1 MPRTTNMF
9 WPILASSKKVFGQT
23 ACIRSSLETTS
34 PGVEPIQQ
42 VFPELSQAA
51 EWRLVLGGGAA
62 FPDRADMGQIPTN
75 A

>member
-1 MPRTTNMF
+1 MF
-9 WPILASSKKVFGQT
+9 WPILASSTKVFGHT

-42 VFPELSQAA
+42 VFPELSQTT
-51 EWRLVLGGGAA
+51 EWPLVLGGGAA
-62 FPDRADMGQIPTN
+62 FADRADMGQIRTN